1 MAIKRRR
8 RVGSRQPV
16 TFIETPSPRDPEVI
30 NPLEVVALE
39 QGYGGS
45 RYPEKI
51 PHRWI
56 CSFMDRLTLEVLNRY
71 PGAHAIHS
79 SGSLWG
85 SAGSKISAEGGAPP
99 HDLAAAIEQ
108 SRRSRVA
115 LIFEHGGQR
124 YGYTKLGVGAPIAA
138 TGIERLIALGA
149 REIIIAGTVGVLD
162 PSIRRGDLIVATR
175 AIREEGTSFHYLPA
189 ARFVSPSRRLSAAL
203 RTALDDLE
211 YPYRTGTTW
220 TTDAFY
226 RETREKI
233 ERLRQRDR
241 AICVEMEAAAMFAV
255 ARFRKIEVGAI
266 FYASDAVGGESWDFH
281 NHDGV
286 APRRSRAV
294 LLDVALK
301 AFESLG
307 ESRSHTALP
316 RNRTAAKPAAS
327 HRAHF

>member
-1 MAIKRRR
+1 
-8 RVGSRQPV
+8 
-16 TFIETPSPRDPEVI
+16 
-30 NPLEVVALE
+30 
-39 QGYGGS
+39 
-45 RYPEKI
+45 
-51 PHRWI
+51 
-56 CSFMDRLTLEVLNRY
+56 MDRLTLEVLNRY
-71 PGAHAIHS
+71 PDAHAIHS

-85 SAGSKISAEGGAPP
+85 SEGASRNSAAGGVPP

-115 LIFEHGGQR
+115 LIFEHRGER
-124 YGYTKLGVGAPIAA
+124 YGYCRLGVRAPIAA
-138 TGIERLIALGA
+138 TGVERLIALGA
-149 REIIIAGTVGVLD
+149 RQIIITGTVGVLD
-162 PSIRRGDLIVATR
+162 PSIRRGDLIVASR

-189 ARFVSPSRRLSAAL
+189 ARFVSPSRRLSSAL
-203 RTALDDLE
+203 RTALDRLE
-211 YPYRTGTTW
+211 YPHRTGTTW

-233 ERLRQRDR
+233 ERLRRRDR
-241 AICVEMEAAAMFAV
+241 AICVEMEAAAIFAV

-286 APRRSRAV
+286 APRRSRAL

-307 ESRSHTALP
+307 DSQSHAALP
-316 RNRTAAKPAAS
+316 KNRSAAKAAILPRS
-327 HRAHF
+327 LKK